1 MEIGLGNFRITN
13 ISGVR
18 SETLKHHRSIN
29 VIGFGIC
36 AFMLA
41 YAWYL
46 EYYQGL
52 VPCPLCLVQRFG
64 VGVLGLIFILAAVHV
79 RRRRFYGL
87 LILVVAAGSA
97 VVAGYQVWLQHQ
109 PLVGYETCL
118 PPLNVLLNAF
128 QLTEA
133 IDIVLQN
140 PSSCGQVQW
149 SLLGLSIP
157 VWTLIAFIGLGTLGT
172 ASNWVRDLRAC

>member
-1 MEIGLGNFRITN
+1 MKFGESSVTALDIPGIRFE
-13 ISGVR
+13 S
-18 SETLKHHRSIN
+18 LKQHRSIN
-29 VIGFGIC
+29 AIGFGIC
-36 AFMLA
+36 TFMLA

-52 VPCPLCLVQRFG
+52 IPCPLCLVQRFG
-64 VGVLGLIFILAAVHV
+64 IGALGLVFMLAALHV
-79 RRRRFYGL
+79 RRRQFYGL
-87 LILVVAAGSA
+87 LIMVVAAGSA
-97 VVAGYQVWLQHQ
+97 VAAGYQVWLQHQ

-128 QLTEA
+128 PLTEA
-133 IDIVLQN
+133 IGIVLEN
-140 PSSCGQVQW
+140 PGNCGQVQW